1 MEVGLSSAEESYN
14 DQPLDSLENALIR
27 YADDKH
33 MTALLH
39 NLKKYLNE
47 NKDNFT
53 KETNP
58 IIRDTRSNQQ
68 GNISSSKEAVVAYIK
83 NLWVEVQ
90 SRLKYSDCTDGAT
103 SFSEA
108 PAESIFSYYERIHE
122 GRESLSLD
130 RSNSLVRI
138 ALEGPTAAT
147 EMAKELSKESLK
159 RHKSHLGERFTTANW
174 RPPMISKTI
183 IQIQEGK
190 PAV

>member
-1 MEVGLSSAEESYN
+1 MFKTDTKNCTKVDTSYGFIEKFVLNSEDYDYGKKFMEVGLSSAEESYN

-83 NLWVEVQ
+83 NLWVDVQ

-108 PAESIFSYYERIHE
+108 PAESIFSYYERVRE

-130 RSNSLVRI
+130 RS
-138 ALEGPTAAT
+138 T
-147 EMAKELSKESLK
+147 
-159 RHKSHLGERFTTANW
+159 HL
-174 RPPMISKTI
+174 
-183 IQIQEGK
+183 
-190 PAV
+190 

>member
-1 MEVGLSSAEESYN
+1 MFKTDTKNCTKVDTSYGFIEKIVLNSEDYDYGKKFMEVGLSSAEESYN

-83 NLWVEVQ
+83 NLWVKVQ
-90 SRLKYSDCTDGAT
+90 SCLKG
-103 SFSEA
+103 
-108 PAESIFSYYERIHE
+108 
-122 GRESLSLD
+122 
-130 RSNSLVRI
+130 
-138 ALEGPTAAT
+138 
-147 EMAKELSKESLK
+147 
-159 RHKSHLGERFTTANW
+159 
-174 RPPMISKTI
+174 
-183 IQIQEGK
+183 
-190 PAV
+190 